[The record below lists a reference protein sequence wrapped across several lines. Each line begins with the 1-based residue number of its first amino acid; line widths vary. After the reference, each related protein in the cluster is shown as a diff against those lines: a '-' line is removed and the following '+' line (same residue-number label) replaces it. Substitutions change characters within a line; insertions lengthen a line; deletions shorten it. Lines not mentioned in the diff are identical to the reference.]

1 MPIMLEPMATSIVAA
16 SSSNS
21 SGVPPLFMLVIVGV
35 ILLSIFTRSANRKR
49 RATRDNIYNPAN
61 PTGKA
66 GVAHKPGTAPY
77 VGTLL
82 NGVPL
87 RNYDTSH
94 GHQTTG
100 FANERMKAEAE
111 LKRQLDA
118 LDTARR
124 NGQVTAEQYA
134 VHREAIFKNF

>member
-1 MPIMLEPMATSIVAA
+1 MPIMAEQLATSIVAA
-16 SSSNS
+16 SSSSS
-21 SGVPPLFMLVIVGV
+21 SGFSPLFMLAVVGV

-49 RATRDNIYNPAN
+49 RAARDNIYNPAN
-61 PTGKA
+61 PTGRA
-66 GVAHKPGTAPY
+66 GVAHQPGSAPY

-82 NGVPL
+82 NGVPMQ
-87 RNYDTSH
+87 NYDTSH

>member
-1 MPIMLEPMATSIVAA
+1 MPFVLESVAVGSVAA
-16 SSSNS
+16 SSS
-21 SGVPPLFMLVIVGV
+21 GVGALQPLFVLIIIGIV
-35 ILLSIFTRSANRKR
+35 LLSSFIRAASRKR
-49 RATRDNIYNPAN
+49 RANQASPYTTAKPAGRATHQQHN
-61 PTGKA
+61 AP
-66 GVAHKPGTAPY
+66 APY
-77 VGTLL
+77 TGTLL

-94 GHQTTG
+94 AHEGIS

-124 NGQVTAEQYA
+124 NGQVTPEQYTL
-134 VHREAIFKNF
+134 HREAIFRNF